1 MASESKVDVATE
13 LSEPTN
19 RMSVVADDSMLLS
32 SSAADT
38 KASEVVSKDD
48 EDQENRDRKKKRKV
62 CFPIRGWESA
72 FDVHF
77 GVIYRTAEIAIADVA
92 ATGAP
97 GEATKEVTVT
107 GVVRET
113 VVAVVLTVASAM
125 TVTAIKSVPEILRKT
140 RRLQ

>member
-48 EDQENRDRKKKRKV
+48 QDQEDRDRKKKRKV
-62 CFPIRGWESA
+62 CFPI
-72 FDVHF
+72 
-77 GVIYRTAEIAIADVA
+77 
-92 ATGAP
+92 
-97 GEATKEVTVT
+97 
-107 GVVRET
+107 
-113 VVAVVLTVASAM
+113 
-125 TVTAIKSVPEILRKT
+125 
-140 RRLQ
+140 